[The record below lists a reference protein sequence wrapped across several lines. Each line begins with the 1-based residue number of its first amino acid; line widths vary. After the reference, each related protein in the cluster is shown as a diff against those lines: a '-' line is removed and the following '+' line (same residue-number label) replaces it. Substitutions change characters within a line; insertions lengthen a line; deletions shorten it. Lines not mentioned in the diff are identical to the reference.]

1 MSATAPNVPKKGDII
16 INPNTQRPVKVGSRT
31 WLNLVKQGLVSGHYT
46 DPRQLEEVP
55 EQYREDNKYVEQ
67 KIETINKTLPRGKQ
81 AVRGRGKYKNKIV
94 SRNTQPSSAEISRY
108 TAQIASRAVNNNI
121 DALVESDDL
130 EGMLEKMIME
140 EMMATRPATAPPV
153 LPRGGQNY
161 RKKTVGRP
169 KKQEQC
175 DNTKY
180 EVTTQEEEEEEDDEE
195 ENDPSDW
202 SGYNDADYV
211 FNENDFE

>member
-1 MSATAPNVPKKGDII
+1 MSANQNIPKKGDII

-31 WLNLVKQGLVSGHYT
+31 WLGLVKLGLVSGHYT
-46 DPRQLEEVP
+46 DPHQLEEVP
-55 EQYREDNKYVEQ
+55 EQYYEDNNYVEE

-94 SRNTQPSSAEISRY
+94 SRNTQPTSAEISRY

-121 DALVESDDL
+121 DELVESDDIETL
-130 EGMLEKMIME
+130 LEKMIME

-153 LPRGGQNY
+153 V
-161 RKKTVGRP
+161 RKRVGKP
-169 KKQEQC
+169 KKQEYDDEQ
-175 DNTKY
+175 Y
-180 EVTTQEEEEEEDDEE
+180 EVAEAPPSNHHHYNQEEEEEEEESNE
-195 ENDPSDW
+195 END
-202 SGYNDADYV
+202 YE

>member
-1 MSATAPNVPKKGDII
+1 MSNQNIPKKGDII

-31 WLNLVKQGLVSGHYT
+31 WLGLVKLGLVSGHYT

-55 EQYREDNKYVEQ
+55 EQYYEDNNYVEE

-94 SRNTQPSSAEISRY
+94 SRNTQPSAAEISRY

-121 DALVESDDL
+121 DELVESDDL
-130 EGMLEKMIME
+130 EGLLEKMIME

-153 LPRGGQNY
+153 V
-161 RKKTVGRP
+161 RKKVGKVKEP
-169 KKQEQC
+169 EEH
-175 DNTKY
+175 Y
-180 EVTTQEEEEEEDDEE
+180 EVADAPPSNHHHYNQEEEEEESNE
-195 ENDPSDW
+195 END
-202 SGYNDADYV
+202 YE